1 MFSKY
6 DLYNAGAVTTAS
18 SPVLTTI
25 IDNVRPPVVV
35 VDHKEQ
41 EKKDEQ
47 STTAV
52 LHKPEPGRDVFAGD
66 GIKDDKSSS
75 YVPPK
80 AAEEKEEK
88 EISSVNVKPTPKD
101 GRQQNDMMAF
111 ESKPVISSTASDVAV
126 DKPKA
131 RAGAPDEAAVE
142 AEKAAKELFPDTN

>member
-1 MFSKY
+1 M
-6 DLYNAGAVTTAS
+6 
-18 SPVLTTI
+18 TTI

-52 LHKPEPGRDVFAGD
+52 LHKPEPGRDVFAGE
-66 GIKDDKSSS
+66 GNKDDKISS
-75 YVPPK
+75 YAPPK
-80 AAEEKEEK
+80 PAEKQEEK
-88 EISSVNVKPTPKD
+88 EISSVGVKPTPKD
-101 GRQQNDMMAF
+101 SREQNGMMAF
-111 ESKPVISSTASDVAV
+111 ESKPVISSTASDVV
-126 DKPKA
+126 INVEKGEDKPKV